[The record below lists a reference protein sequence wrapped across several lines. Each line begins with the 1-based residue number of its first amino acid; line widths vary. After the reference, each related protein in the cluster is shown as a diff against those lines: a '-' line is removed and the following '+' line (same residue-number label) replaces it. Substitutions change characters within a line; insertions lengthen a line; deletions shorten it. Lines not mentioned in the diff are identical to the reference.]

1 MCPLGTYVVEARV
14 ALCGTNGTT
23 HTATP
28 FTDGGRVAL
37 RHLNDIIIIII
48 INIIISINIIINII
62 VDVVVIVIVVIV
74 LPLRPFY
81 LNNLFHLLLRP
92 LLPRRVAVDHDASID
107 VLIESHHFHFLSLSP
122 NILIVVVAVV
132 IVVVVVVVIVV
143 AAAAAAAAAA
153 VVVIVAAAA
162 AGAAAA
168 AAVGFLIF
176 VAAVAEAIAVLVFV
190 AIVVAA
196 DLLVPTVPE
205 AAIVVKDAL
214 VAVHVQGSPLLVE
227 VAPTEQPM
235 KGGESRTAP
244 RGAPSSSA
252 LLQLLLQSVTGHG
265 CRLLLPSGA
274 AWQRQLLDR
283 RHAGAEESAGSPRLL
298 CVARAQLDEGD
309 GAAGWRLLNRLLLTG
324 GAHTF
329 SKHVILRVDS

>member
-122 NILIVVVAVV
+122 NILIV
-132 IVVVVVVVIVV
+132 
-143 AAAAAAAAAA
+143 AAAAA